1 MTVAVPKPEQSQS
14 QSQSP
19 FLVWRGEEVLGGYTL
34 RSGSGR
40 KRPNSLRA

>member
-1 MTVAVPKPEQSQS
+1 MTVAVPKPEQS

-40 KRPNSLRA
+40 KRPNSLRG